1 MKCQK
6 CGEREATT
14 HVKKVINGYKQE
26 YYLCADCA
34 QEAGLMNFQNMDFGI
49 GNFLSGIFGGDK
61 KLQSGEPEIL
71 KGASVCPTCGMR
83 IQEFLDGGKLGCSD
97 CYDAFRGRLVRP
109 LRQIHGACEHVGKVP
124 QRRGGALKRSRQI
137 ANLEADLNKAVME
150 QNFEQA
156 AKLRDQI
163 RDLKNEQKDSEKG
176 A

>member
-61 KLQSGEPEIL
+61 KLQRRRAGNFKRGQRL
-71 KGASVCPTCGMR
+71 
-83 IQEFLDGGKLGCSD
+83 SD
-97 CYDAFRGRLVRP
+97 LWHADPGVLRRRQTGLQRL
-109 LRQIHGACEHVGKVP
+109 L
-124 QRRGGALKRSRQI
+124 
-137 ANLEADLNKAVME
+137 
-150 QNFEQA
+150 
-156 AKLRDQI
+156 
-163 RDLKNEQKDSEKG
+163 
-176 A
+176 